1 MQERAS
7 GLDLGWDRSFFV
19 GEDCDGLGAIDFGVV
34 FPFDLPLVL
43 EPFPFPFLP
52 FWASYS
58 SKWLIGLQTTLQQS
72 SKKAQFLKNELKKSS
87 NFFGPKT
94 GLDEMNDG
102 VWKTYCSQVFSHQI
116 FQLQFC
122 PFPPVWV

>member
-19 GEDCDGLGAIDFGVV
+19 GEDCVGRGAIDFGVV
-34 FPFDLPLVL
+34 FPLDLPLGF

-58 SKWLIGLQTTLQQS
+58 S
-72 SKKAQFLKNELKKSS
+72 
-87 NFFGPKT
+87 
-94 GLDEMNDG
+94 
-102 VWKTYCSQVFSHQI
+102 VSH
-116 FQLQFC
+116 
-122 PFPPVWV
+122 